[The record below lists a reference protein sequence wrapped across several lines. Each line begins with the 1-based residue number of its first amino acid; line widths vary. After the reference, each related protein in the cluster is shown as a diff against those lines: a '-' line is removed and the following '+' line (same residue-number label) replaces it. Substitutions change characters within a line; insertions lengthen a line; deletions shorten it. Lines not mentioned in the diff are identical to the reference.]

1 MQYFGSI
8 NNMHLITC
16 VFPRRNSLWSCLVSC
31 MALHSKKLFLT
42 FEFVSTLSVR
52 VINYHERKILKNQ
65 HQRNLQSALWPRLQK
80 DFPFSSYRGSL
91 ARQAGKGGREGSLGV
106 LKWREKI
113 IPYREVTHSYL
124 LGCALTFASKAKFE
138 IEAKISFRFEAKK
151 KPDFT

>member
-1 MQYFGSI
+1 MKEKSEESTPEESS
-8 NNMHLITC
+8 N
-16 VFPRRNSLWSCLVSC
+16 
-31 MALHSKKLFLT
+31 LHFAKAAKRFTFFFL
-42 FEFVSTLSVR
+42 
-52 VINYHERKILKNQ
+52 ER
-65 HQRNLQSALWPRLQK
+65 
-80 DFPFSSYRGSL
+80 FL